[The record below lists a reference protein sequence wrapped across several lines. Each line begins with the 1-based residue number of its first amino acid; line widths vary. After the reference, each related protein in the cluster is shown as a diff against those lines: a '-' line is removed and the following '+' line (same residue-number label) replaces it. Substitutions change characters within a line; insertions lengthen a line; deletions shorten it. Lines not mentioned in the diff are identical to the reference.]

1 MTRAFKCKE
10 CGNIVDFDSYPPG
23 LREIYLTLE
32 HAKLC
37 EVCGRDLK
45 IVKEEP
51 MATKLMKDE
60 ECSHDSLPRTKK
72 PTEEEIKQAI
82 IDSEILRQ
90 DYYELWGLLVNSNV
104 YLPNVTEPTS
114 ATFRFWGGLLS
125 EIDNQNTD
133 YMSYYCSSDINGKS
147 ARQKQIRKTL
157 EGIGWWI
164 IKYKDGIG

>member
-60 ECSHDSLPRTKK
+60 ECSHDSIPRTKIC
-72 PTEEEIKQAI
+72 EICGKEY
-82 IDSEILRQ
+82 D
-90 DYYELWGLLVNSNV
+90 
-104 YLPNVTEPTS
+104 
-114 ATFRFWGGLLS
+114 
-125 EIDNQNTD
+125 
-133 YMSYYCSSDINGKS
+133 SSDPPFSNMWCPKCS
-147 ARQKQIRKTL
+147 YQAMEDLKP
-157 EGIGWWI
+157 
-164 IKYKDGIG
+164 